1 MITLRTEL
9 FDTEPNKGRN
19 LPDKEYDEY
28 VSNKFMRM
36 SEYCNA
42 VDTDIRIE
50 GNFRRDNNVLIF
62 PNIVMVDNLFLDYS
76 ADLTCLP
83 DLKRVKVLISYT
95 QVLNL
100 GVLEEVDSIIL
111 MDSINTIEHIEGNLY
126 AIKYKGEKIHTLI
139 INKP

>member
-1 MITLRTEL
+1 
-9 FDTEPNKGRN
+9 
-19 LPDKEYDEY
+19 
-28 VSNKFMRM
+28 M

-111 MDSINTIEHIEGNLY
+111 MGSVNTIEHIEGNLY